1 MSWYKNNVGLKY
13 DKAIFAKGDDTI
25 FLLMKNNLT
34 STTYD
39 WFNIKKGAWN
49 SSHEWLDPADAVK
62 CYVNYGYRVYNGN
75 LTAIEEGK

>member
-1 MSWYKNNVGLKY
+1 MSWYKIKVGLKY
-13 DKAIFAKGDDTI
+13 NKAIFAEDDNNT
-25 FLLMKNNLT
+25 FLLIKDNLT
-34 STTYD
+34 STHD